1 VSAVKGQRL
10 RVVVDGSNFAT
21 EGRVIPSLTQLDEAV
36 RAFLDEH
43 PGAEMIVVADASFE
57 HRVATNERAHFK
69 EAELAGEIVTPPA
82 GAVGR
87 GDAFILKIADRIKG
101 VVLSNDSFQEFHEEY
116 PWLFD
121 EGRLIGGKPV
131 RGVGWVFTPRLP
143 VRNTKTSRPV
153 KKLSVTLSNGAK
165 PSIGTTLTPVKSA
178 KAPAKKATVKATKA
192 PAKSAKKAQK
202 VDDVHLSDDPSVKR
216 VAKRVHAA
224 KKTPEKLAAPV
235 KKTLTKATK
244 KVAKAPAPVLEPAVA
259 LRRGRHP
266 VNPETDFTLFRGAH
280 RIGSRVDGEVTAFT
294 SHGAVIK
301 VRLKGGQEIEC
312 YAPTTL
318 LGDPA
323 PARARDVLKRG
334 DHRTFRLVTVDSER
348 RIAELALL

>member
-1 VSAVKGQRL
+1 MRGQRL

-21 EGRVIPSLTQLDEAV
+21 EGRVVPSLAQLDEAV
-36 RAFLDEH
+36 RAFLEEH

-143 VRNTKTSRPV
+143 VRNTKSSRPV
-153 KKLSVTLSNGAK
+153 KKLSVTLSDGAK

-178 KAPAKKATVKATKA
+178 KTPSKKSPAKVTKA
-192 PAKSAKKAQK
+192 PAKSAKKSLK
-202 VDDVHLSDDPSVKR
+202 VDDVQLSDDPSVKR

-224 KKTPEKLAAPV
+224 KKTLEKPVAPV
-235 KKTLTKATK
+235 KKAPTKATK
-244 KVAKAPAPVLEPAVA
+244 KVTKAIVPVLEPAVA

-266 VNPETDFTLFRGAH
+266 VNPEADFTLFRAAH
-280 RIGSRVDGEVTAFT
+280 RLGSRVDGEVTAFT

-312 YAPTTL
+312 YAPTTS

-334 DHRTFRLVTVDSER
+334 DRRTFRLVTVDGER